1 MCDAEKNHAVDVP
14 MNDQPDAVARLVAE
28 FRKLPGIGAKTAQR
42 LAFHLL
48 QGSPDDARLLA
59 QSLTDIVDKVNL
71 CSVCCNITEADPCA
85 ICTGTTRD
93 RSVVCVVEDP
103 ADLASFDRGGTYRGL
118 YHVLHGVLS
127 PLRGVSPEDLTVD
140 KLIERLGT
148 GEVKEVVVATNPTS
162 EGTATAAYLAELI
175 KPMGVKVTRIAR
187 GIPVGGDIE
196 YVDEA
201 TLTRAIEGR
210 HEM

>member
-1 MCDAEKNHAVDVP
+1 MS
-14 MNDQPDAVARLVAE
+14 DQPDAVTRLVAE
-28 FRKLPGIGAKTAQR
+28 FRKLPGIGPKTAQR

-48 QGSPDDARLLA
+48 QGAPDDARQLA
-59 QSLTDIVDKVNL
+59 LSITDIVDKVNL
-71 CSVCCNITEADPCA
+71 CSVCCNITEADPCG
-85 ICTGTTRD
+85 ICTSSTRD

-127 PLRGVSPEDLTVD
+127 PLRGVGSDDLTIN
-140 KLIERLGT
+140 KLLDRLGA
-148 GEVKEVVVATNPTS
+148 GEVKEVVVATNPTA
-162 EGTATAAYLAELI
+162 EGTVTAAYLAELI

-187 GIPVGGDIE
+187 GVPVGGDVE

>member
-1 MCDAEKNHAVDVP
+1 MP
-14 MNDQPDAVARLVAE
+14 MNDQPDAVGRLVAE

-48 QGSPDDARLLA
+48 QGTPEDARLLA
-59 QSLTDIVDKVNL
+59 QSITDIVDKVNL
-71 CSVCCNITEADPCA
+71 CTVCCNITEADPCA
-85 ICTGTTRD
+85 ICTGVTRD

-127 PLRGVSPEDLTVD
+127 PLRGVGPEDLTVD

-148 GEVKEVVVATNPTS
+148 GEVGEVVMATNPTS
-162 EGTATAAYLAELI
+162 EGTATAAYLAERI

-187 GIPVGGDIE
+187 GVPVGGDIE

-210 HEM
+210 HEI

>member
-1 MCDAEKNHAVDVP
+1 MS
-14 MNDQPDAVARLVAE
+14 MNDQPDAVTRLVAE

-48 QGSPDDARLLA
+48 QGSPEDSRQLA
-59 QSLTDIVDKVNL
+59 QSIADIVDKVNL

-85 ICTGTTRD
+85 ICTGATRD

-127 PLRGVSPEDLTVD
+127 PLRGIGPDDLTIN

-187 GIPVGGDIE
+187 GVPVGGDIE

-210 HEM
+210 HEI

>member
-1 MCDAEKNHAVDVP
+1 MP

>member
-1 MCDAEKNHAVDVP
+1 
-14 MNDQPDAVARLVAE
+14 MNDQPDAVSRLVTE

-59 QSLTDIVDKVNL
+59 QSITDVVDKVNL
-71 CSVCCNITEADPCA
+71 CSVCCNITETDPCA
-85 ICTGTTRD
+85 ICTSSTRD

-127 PLRGVSPEDLTVD
+127 PLRGVGPDDLTID
-140 KLIERLGT
+140 KLLDRLAAGD
-148 GEVKEVVVATNPTS
+148 VKEVVVATNPTS

-175 KPMGVKVTRIAR
+175 KPMDVKVTRIAR
-187 GIPVGGDIE
+187 GVPVGGDIE

-201 TLTRAIEGR
+201 TLTRALEGR
-210 HEM
+210 HEI

>member
-1 MCDAEKNHAVDVP
+1 
-14 MNDQPDAVARLVAE
+14 MNDQPDAVGRLVAE

-48 QGSPDDARLLA
+48 QGTPEDARLLA
-59 QSLTDIVDKVNL
+59 QSITDIVDKVNL
-71 CSVCCNITEADPCA
+71 CTVCCNITEADPCA
-85 ICTGTTRD
+85 ICTGVTRD

-127 PLRGVSPEDLTVD
+127 PLRGVGPEDLTVD

-148 GEVKEVVVATNPTS
+148 GEVEEVVVATNPTS
-162 EGTATAAYLAELI
+162 EGTATAAYLAERI

-187 GIPVGGDIE
+187 GVPVGGDIE

-210 HEM
+210 HEI